1 MLESALFMIV
11 MLRDWQPGP
20 HAVKSNDIAFM
31 AAVEQSI
38 QLEPN
43 SKPPEPTASDIECLG
58 AGCYEFR
65 NDAYERLLNA
75 SVKNPRWLFWGVNH
89 PDLEVRLWCNK
100 ALWAITE
107 CHGCRGTGVCE
118 FSPSQ
123 WGNEV
128 NWCTKCFELPINH
141 QSSKPPRC
149 RDCQGQKRF
158 WQRAVKDNVVF
169 PKNPPQTVKRYPWQE
184 NQEENQEGAPWGN

>member
-1 MLESALFMIV
+1 MLESALFMVI

-43 SKPPEPTASDIECLG
+43 SKPPEPIASDIECLG

-65 NDAYERLLNA
+65 NDAYNRLLKA
-75 SVKNPRWLFWGVNH
+75 SAKNPRWLFWGVNH

-107 CHGCRGTGVCE
+107 CHGCRGTGVCD
-118 FSPSQ
+118 F
-123 WGNEV
+123 EV
-128 NWCTKCFELPINH
+128 NITWDGTPSTWCTKCQETAMKH
-141 QSSKPPRC
+141 ESSRPPRC
-149 RDCQGQKRF
+149 RQCEGKKRY
-158 WQRAVKDNVVF
+158 WQRGVRGNYEF
-169 PKNPPQTVKRYPWQE
+169 PKKPAVIFHNE
-184 NQEENQEGAPWGN
+184 NQEDNHEGAPWGN

>member
-11 MLRDWQPGP
+11 MVKSWQPGP
-20 HAVKSNDIAFM
+20 HAIKSNDIAFM

-43 SKPPEPTASDIECLG
+43 SKPPEPIASDIECLG

-65 NDAYERLLNA
+65 NDAYDRLLAA
-75 SVKNPRWLFWGVNH
+75 SRGNPRWLFWGVNH

-107 CHGCRGTGVCE
+107 CHGCRGTGVCYFE
-118 FSPSQ
+118 QAVSFDETPI
-123 WGNEV
+123 NF
-128 NWCTKCFELPINH
+128 CRKCYQPPINH
-141 QSSKPPRC
+141 DGNKPKRC
-149 RDCQGQKRF
+149 MECEGQKRY
-158 WQRAVKDNVVF
+158 WNRGVKGNYEF
-169 PKNPPQTVKRYPWQE
+169 PKKTVVIFHNENP
-184 NQEENQEGAPWGN
+184 EENQEGAPWGN

>member
-11 MLRDWQPGP
+11 MVKSWQPGP
-20 HAVKSNDIAFM
+20 HVIKSNDIAFM

-38 QLEPN
+38 HLEPN
-43 SKPPEPTASDIECLG
+43 SKPPEPIASDIECLG

-65 NDAYERLLNA
+65 SDAYDRLLKA
-75 SVKNPRWLFWGVNH
+75 SRDNPRWLFWGVNH

-118 FSPSQ
+118 FEFTVDRD
-123 WGNEV
+123 GLELD
-128 NWCTKCFELPINH
+128 WCNKCREYVGRH
-141 QSSKPPRC
+141 QGDKPARC
-149 RDCQGQKRF
+149 RQCEGLKRY
-158 WQRAVKDNVVF
+158 WQRGVRGNYEF
-169 PKNPPQTVKRYPWQE
+169 PKKPVVIFRNENP
-184 NQEENQEGAPWGN
+184 EENQEGAPWGN

>member
-1 MLESALFMIV
+1 MLESALFMVI

-43 SKPPEPTASDIECLG
+43 SKPPEPIASDIECLG

-65 NDAYERLLNA
+65 NDAYNRLLAA
-75 SVKNPRWLFWGVNH
+75 SRSNPRWLFWGANH
-89 PDLEVRLWCNK
+89 PDIEVRLWCNK

-118 FSPSQ
+118 FEFNVCWDGTPST
-123 WGNEV
+123 
-128 NWCTKCFELPINH
+128 WCAKCYQPPINH
-141 QSSKPPRC
+141 DGNNPVRC
-149 RDCQGQKRF
+149 RECEGNHRF
-158 WQRAVKDNVVF
+158 WQRGVKDNLYEF
-169 PKNPPQTVKRYPWQE
+169 PKKPTVIIRDE
-184 NQEENQEGAPWGN
+184 NQEENQEGAHEGN